1 MIERFRYALR
11 SVMNRVRGLTVGGG
25 GGWTAGGMITTAV
38 ASVIGVVVMGVVVL
52 NFEAVLAVLL
62 LPVFAIA
69 ALALGIGFVIA
80 VFELV
85 AFVSSRRT
93 AVVVVFGVP
102 LLWNV
107 IEYVGQDTVTKNAGT
122 VLDFVLLENPV
133 FWLVLTAILV
143 KMVAPLG
150 GGVSGFLKRFT

>member
-1 MIERFRYALR
+1 VL
-11 SVMNRVRGLTVGGG
+11 
-25 GGWTAGGMITTAV
+25 
-38 ASVIGVVVMGVVVL
+38 VVL
-52 NFEAVLAVLL
+52 NFEAVLAALL

-69 ALALGIGFVIA
+69 ALALGIGLVIA

-150 GGVSGFLKRFT
+150 GGISGFLKRFT